1 MAELRKVVLKE
12 DNNKN
17 KKESSVTKEFV
28 SGRGFVVNFVKGVC
42 VYVSVWLC
50 WCLCPSAER

>member
-1 MAELRKVVLKE
+1 MAELRKVVFKKKCIL
-12 DNNKN
+12 

-28 SGRGFVVNFVKGVC
+28 SGRGFVVNFVQGVC